1 MDAKNRT
8 VGSAVERE
16 IAWRLYRKDI
26 RAWINS
32 SWHIKRPRKRPSIM
46 QLWDDQESILKAYT
60 DDDEKY
66 VWLKARQLG
75 WTTTTTAFAAWT
87 CIFEEYTPWLFV
99 NKNLG
104 DSTKNLGFVKFG
116 YANLPEW
123 QRERVPL
130 EKPWTTELIEWSNGS
145 RIESV
150 PATGGAGRGDA
161 VWGVMWDEAAFAPEP
176 EEQMAAIDPLVYG
189 KLILLSTA
197 NGMGNL
203 FQRTYADSKLEDSEW
218 RGGFFPWWSNPNR
231 LTEEGEPDWDGWYA
245 KEARSK
251 RATPWLM
258 FQEYPSNDVEA
269 FVKSG
274 RTPIGHDLVSEFE
287 WVEADTRY
295 YWDGE
300 GFEPLLDFSEN
311 QALVMHV
318 WEEPTVERGEFG
330 EVLRDPNY
338 VVFADPAEGVEGG
351 DYTAIAVYNANTQ
364 TCAARIQTHYALEL
378 LPEVLE
384 AVGYRYFTALL
395 GVERNNH
402 GLGTLNILNLRLNY
416 PRLYTM
422 PKIGSRKTGHSH
434 MLGWHTNVATKPKM
448 VRDYARAMMEH
459 DIVPLDPML
468 KHELSTFVQDENGK
482 YGASNGNHDDVVMAH
497 LGALQL
503 IEDVGR
509 FPIIEKPSEDGVLRM
524 QDLDAMAFPD
534 DRPKD
539 FGVIGVD
546 RQARRA
552 KRSFEIPAPL

>member
-16 IAWRLYRKDI
+16 IAWRHYRTNPMD
-26 RAWINS
+26 WIEAG
-32 SWHIKRPRKRPSIM
+32 WKIKRPRRQPSIM
-46 QLWDDQESILKAYT
+46 KLWEDQKSILRAYLE
-60 DDDEKY
+60 DDEKY

-75 WTTTTTAFAAWT
+75 WTTTTTAYAAHT
-87 CIFEEYTPWLFV
+87 CLFEEYTPWLFV

-130 EKPWTTELIEWSNGS
+130 AKPWTTESIEWENGS

-203 FQRTYADSKLEDSEW
+203 FQRQYADSKLSDSEW

-231 LTEEGEPDWDGWYA
+231 MVDGEPDWDGWYA

-274 RTPIGHDLVSEFE
+274 RTPIGHDLMDEFVWEETDVQYVWEADE
-287 WVEADTRY
+287 WVPREDLTDAH
-295 YWDGE
+295 
-300 GFEPLLDFSEN
+300 PLVL
-311 QALVMHV
+311 HV
-318 WEEPTVERGEFG
+318 WEEPTIERGEFD

-338 VVFADPAEGVEGG
+338 VVFCDPAEGVEGG
-351 DYTAIAVYNANTQ
+351 DFTAITVYNANTSA
-364 TCAARIQTHYALEL
+364 CAARVQTHYPLEL
-378 LPEVLE
+378 LPEILE
-384 AVGYRYFTALL
+384 SLGYRYFTALI

-402 GLGTLNILNLRLNY
+402 GLGTLNILNLRLSY

-459 DIVPLDPML
+459 DVDPRDPML
-468 KHELSTFVQDENGK
+468 KHELATFVQDENGR
-482 YGASNGNHDDVVMAH
+482 YGASKGNHDDVVIAH
-497 LGALQL
+497 FGAFQM

-509 FPIIEKPSEDGVLRM
+509 FPIIERPSEDGVLRM
-524 QDLDAMAFPD
+524 SDLDAIAFPEH
-534 DRPKD
+534 KAKG
-539 FGVIGVD
+539 FGTIGQD
-546 RQARRA
+546 GRSRRA
-552 KRSFEIPAPL
+552 KTSFEVPSM